1 MIMTDTEQLQE
12 KLAEICS
19 KLNIDETSKQLAI
32 QNFTEVRKK
41 TILEV
46 SWDVSGLGVVTHLS
60 GRVRLIR
67 MTGLTSKSAQ

>member
-19 KLNIDETSKQLAI
+19 KLNIDETSKQSAI

-46 SWDVSGLGVVTHLS
+46 SWVVSGLGVVTQLS
-60 GRVRLIR
+60 ARVRLIR